1 MGDEHLRRAVEEGGL
16 GWQQLAQ
23 NTEID
28 FLSCTKLHLCSASY
42 PLYFRHSIKNSMFS
56 FCELLRG
63 RRIVT
68 PQTDIRV
75 HKHIIITYKMHLLLL
90 GCFKL
95 T

>member
-1 MGDEHLRRAVEEGGL
+1 MGDEHLRRGVEEGWHQLL
-16 GWQQLAQ
+16 GQ

-75 HKHIIITYKMHLLLL
+75 HKHIIITYKLHLQH
-90 GCFKL
+90 FSVASN
-95 T
+95 